1 MNRNSFPPFI
11 PVEDIATIRDEF
23 ARIIVGK
30 VIDADGLSAIIH
42 NQVSAEQIAKAVYFM
57 ADELMKARIP
67 EPLKVN
73 IDSGTH

>member
-1 MNRNSFPPFI
+1 MSRLFAAPYGINDLTA
-11 PVEDIATIRDEF
+11 ELRDDF
-23 ARIIVGK
+23 ARIIVGN
-30 VIDADGLSAIIH
+30 VIDSDSLSAIMH
-42 NQVSAEQIAKAVYFM
+42 NQVSAEAIAKAIYFM